1 MYYAGDVHV
10 IDSPN
15 FLIRVVKK
23 TKKIIDTSHN
33 ETIKRLME

>member
-23 TKKIIDTSHN
+23 TKKNNNNDALKN
-33 ETIKRLME
+33 RRFQ

>member
-23 TKKIIDTSHN
+23 TNGIIKLINTK
-33 ETIKRLME
+33 TII